1 MPVVVLTASD
11 KFVDV
16 VPKLIKSGEL
26 PPDTPPHFGAVIDR
40 ANSAAQNQLAA
51 LVPGAVHITNTNSGH
66 NIMIE
71 NAPLVIQSIRQ
82 VVDAVRNGD
91 SSLTG

>member
-26 PPDTPPHFGAVIDR
+26 PPDTPPDFGAVIDR
-40 ANSAAQNQLAA
+40 TNSAAQNQLAA
-51 LVPGAVHITNTNSGH
+51 IVPGAVHITNTNSGH
-66 NIMIE
+66 NIMID
-71 NAPLVIQSIRQ
+71 NAPVVIQSIRR
-82 VVDAVRNGD
+82 VVDAVRHGD

>member
-1 MPVVVLTASD
+1 
-11 KFVDV
+11 
-16 VPKLIKSGEL
+16 
-26 PPDTPPHFGAVIDR
+26 
-40 ANSAAQNQLAA
+40 
-51 LVPGAVHITNTNSGH
+51 VPGTVHITNTHSGH
-66 NIMIE
+66 NIMID